1 MINKAKKSEISTPF
15 ENLGTTMLTLFRE
28 KGVYTIARFIV
39 GIIVFTYLYRGI
51 GFEIQQDSGVGIPFL
66 QAAPVFSELPGKTEM
81 DVPARLTELAK
92 SDHIALLQWAIERYE
107 SSVKDYTA
115 TFYKQERINGK
126 LSQTEKIAIVFK
138 EEPFSV
144 MMSWEENAGAI
155 DKLLYVEGQN
165 ENKMLV
171 HPTGLLSW
179 IKSVKRDPRSREV
192 QKASRSS
199 CDQFGFYRS
208 MQNLLK
214 IYKQAEKCG
223 DLLIAYQ
230 GRTRVDGRECV
241 AMERI
246 LPAKAD
252 YPYARL
258 VLEFDVEYL
267 LPTAIS
273 CYDWQGRLV
282 SRYWYEDVKF
292 NQGLKLAMFS
302 PKSQGL

>member
-1 MINKAKKSEISTPF
+1 MHILFWKK
-15 ENLGTTMLTLFRE
+15 GT
-28 KGVYTIARFIV
+28 YSIARFVV
-39 GIIVFTYLYRGI
+39 GILVFTYLYQGM
-51 GFEIQQDSGVGIPFL
+51 GFEAQQDSGTGFPFL
-66 QAAPVFSELPGKTEM
+66 LAAPVFSELPGKTEM

-92 SDHIALLQWAIERYE
+92 SDHIALLDWAIDRYE
-107 SSVKDYTA
+107 STVTDYTA

-126 LSQTEKIAIVFK
+126 LRQTEKIAIVFM
-138 EEPFSV
+138 EDPFSV
-144 MMSWEENAGAI
+144 LMSWEENAGVI

-179 IKSVKRDPRSREV
+179 IKSVKRDPRSKEV
-192 QKASRSS
+192 RKASRSS

-214 IYKQAEKCG
+214 IYKQGRKIRG
-223 DLLIAYQ
+223 LQISYQ
-230 GRTRVDGRECV
+230 GRTKVDGRECV

-246 LPAKAD
+246 LPPRAD

-267 LPTAIS
+267 LPTSIS

>member
-1 MINKAKKSEISTPF
+1 MHI
-15 ENLGTTMLTLFRE
+15 LFRK
-28 KGVYTIARFIV
+28 KGMYIIARFMV
-39 GIIVFTYLYRGI
+39 GIMVFTYLYQGM
-51 GFEIQQDSGVGIPFL
+51 GFEAQQESESGFPFL
-66 QAAPVFSELPGKTEM
+66 LAAPVFSELPGKTEM

-92 SDHIALLQWAIERYE
+92 TDHIALLDWAIGRYE
-107 SSVKDYTA
+107 STVTDYTA

-126 LSQTEKIAIVFK
+126 LRQTEKIAIVFK
-138 EEPFSV
+138 ENPFSV
-144 MMSWEENAGAI
+144 LMSWEENAGAI

-179 IKSVKRDPRSREV
+179 IKSVKRDPRSKEV

-214 IYKQAEKCG
+214 IYKQAEKYG
-223 DLLIAYQ
+223 DLQISYH
-230 GRTRVDGRECV
+230 GRTKVDDRECV

-246 LPAKAD
+246 LPPKVD

-282 SRYWYEDVKF
+282 SRYWYEDIKF

>member
-1 MINKAKKSEISTPF
+1 MHI
-15 ENLGTTMLTLFRE
+15 LFRK
-28 KGVYTIARFIV
+28 KGLYAIARFMV
-39 GIIVFTYLYRGI
+39 GILVFTYLYQGM
-51 GFEIQQDSGVGIPFL
+51 GFETQQESGAGFPFL
-66 QAAPVFSELPGKTEM
+66 LAAPVFSELPGKTEM

-92 SDHIALLQWAIERYE
+92 TDHIALLDWAIGRYE
-107 SSVKDYTA
+107 STVTDYTA

-126 LSQTEKIAIVFK
+126 LRQTEKIAIVFK
-138 EEPFSV
+138 ENPFSV
-144 MMSWEENAGAI
+144 LMSWEENAGSI

-179 IKSVKRDPRSREV
+179 IKSVKRDPRSKEV

-214 IYKQAEKCG
+214 IYKQAEKYG
-223 DLLIAYQ
+223 DLQISYH
-230 GRTRVDGRECV
+230 GRTKVDDRECV

-246 LPAKAD
+246 LPPKAD